1 MNMKWFLIALIIN
14 LGCAQSTDSF
24 VSERVKM
31 VEDQIKGRGIKDL
44 SVLKAVSTV
53 KRELFV
59 PEKYRDLAYSDRPLP
74 IGHNQTIS
82 QPYIVAYMTEQLQVE
97 KDQKVLEI
105 GTGSGY
111 QAAVLA
117 ELVNHVFTIEI
128 IPELAE
134 GAEKVLNKTGYDNIT
149 IRTGDGYKGWPDQA
163 PFDRIMVTAAPEE
176 IPEKLVQQLANDGRM
191 IIPVGANLFMQ
202 YLWLIKR
209 DKNGKITKE
218 KILPVR
224 FVPMVLSLIHISE
237 PTRPY

>member
-1 MNMKWFLIALIIN
+1 MKWFLIAIILN

-24 VSERVKM
+24 DNSRVRM
-31 VEDQIKGRGIKDL
+31 VEDQIKGRGVKDQA
-44 SVLKAVSTV
+44 VLKAVSTV

-97 KDQKVLEI
+97 KHQKVLEI

-111 QAAVLA
+111 QAAILA
-117 ELVNHVFTIEI
+117 ELANHVFTIEI

-134 GAEKVLNKTGYDNIT
+134 GAEKVLHENKYSNIT
-149 IRTGDGYKGWPDQA
+149 VRTGDGYKGWPEEA

-176 IPEKLVQQLANDGRM
+176 IPEALVEQLAQGGRM

-202 YLWLIKR
+202 YLWMIKK
-209 DKNGKITKE
+209 DKDGIVTKE

-224 FVPMVLSLIHISE
+224 FVPMVKE
-237 PTRPY
+237 

>member
-1 MNMKWFLIALIIN
+1 
-14 LGCAQSTDSF
+14 
-24 VSERVKM
+24 M
-31 VEDQIKGRGIKDL
+31 VEDQIKGRGVKDQA
-44 SVLKAVSTV
+44 VLKAVSTV

-74 IGHNQTIS
+74 IGYKQTIS

-97 KDQKVLEI
+97 KHQKILEI

-111 QAAVLA
+111 QAAILA
-117 ELVNHVFTIEI
+117 ELANHVFTIEI

-149 IRTGDGYKGWPDQA
+149 VRTGDGYKGWPDQA
-163 PFDRIMVTAAPEE
+163 PFDRIIVTAAPEE

-191 IIPVGANLFMQ
+191 IIPVGETFFMQ
-202 YLWLIKR
+202 YLWLIKK
-209 DKNGKITKE
+209 DKDGIVKKE

-224 FVPMVLSLIHISE
+224 FVPMVKE
-237 PTRPY
+237 

>member
-1 MNMKWFLIALIIN
+1 MKWYLSAIILN

-24 VSERVKM
+24 DNSRVRM
-31 VEDQIKGRGIKDL
+31 IEDQIKGRGVKDQA
-44 SVLKAVSTV
+44 VLKAVSSV

-149 IRTGDGYKGWPDQA
+149 VWTGDGYKGWPDQA

-202 YLWLIKR
+202 YLWLIKK
-209 DKNGKITKE
+209 DKDGIVKKE

-224 FVPMVLSLIHISE
+224 FVPMVKE
-237 PTRPY
+237 

>member
-1 MNMKWFLIALIIN
+1 
-14 LGCAQSTDSF
+14 
-24 VSERVKM
+24 M
-31 VEDQIKGRGIKDL
+31 VEDQIKGRGVKDQA
-44 SVLKAVSTV
+44 VLKAVSTV

-74 IGHNQTIS
+74 IGYKQTIS

-97 KDQKVLEI
+97 KHQKILEI

-111 QAAVLA
+111 QAAILA
-117 ELVNHVFTIEI
+117 ELANHVFTIEI

-149 IRTGDGYKGWPDQA
+149 VRTGDGYKGWPDQA
-163 PFDRIMVTAAPEE
+163 PFDRIIVTAAPEE

-191 IIPVGANLFMQ
+191 IIPVGETLFMQ
-202 YLWLIKR
+202 YLWLIKK
-209 DKNGKITKE
+209 DKDGIVKKE

-224 FVPMVLSLIHISE
+224 FVPMVKE
-237 PTRPY
+237 